1 MPDKCFRHA
10 TNAAFR
16 AGAQRFFISTTCT
29 CSHFHWIRFCYYC
42 RHTCTLSFL
51 FESITGHSYF
61 FVNTL
66 LLLVTA
72 RSRTRTC
79 TKFESVRVIRL
90 TQFSVSGF
98 VWLLHKEGIVTTRA
112 TKMTCVHFKVEIATK
127 KNSCSQ
133 CLTRGWRPHLASTGS
148 FLGECPS
155 T

>member
-1 MPDKCFRHA
+1 MFSARNKC
-10 TNAAFR
+10 
-16 AGAQRFFISTTCT
+16 GIS
-29 CSHFHWIRFCYYC
+29 SGGSKIFHFHDLHLLTFSLNTFLLLLPPHLHSFVFIWEYYGA
-42 RHTCTLSFL
+42 FL
-51 FESITGHSYF
+51 L

-90 TQFSVSGF
+90 AQFSVSGF